1 MDYRKKNTKA
11 TKFAAEAKNKT
22 AYMMVIEQGNSS
34 LDIETVKRQKS
45 VSTKVQRPLV
55 IVRSPLE
62 NEFTMIRSLV
72 KCIREKSGDES
83 GIQALNCGEE
93 FYRQANK
100 I

>member
-1 MDYRKKNTKA
+1 M
-11 TKFAAEAKNKT
+11 
-22 AYMMVIEQGNSS
+22 
-34 LDIETVKRQKS
+34 DIETVKRQKS

-83 GIQALNCGEE
+83 GI
-93 FYRQANK
+93 
-100 I
+100 